1 MKPDE
6 GVFDELGL
14 SPLAG
19 GLGELGL
26 DLAIYYIRILGS
38 ALTSNSLQWQ
48 YKCAQLIPSLTLNP
62 MSVHSNRN

>member
-1 MKPDE
+1 MEPDE

-26 DLAIYYIRILGS
+26 DMAVHYTRILGS
-38 ALTSNSLQWQ
+38 ALTSLQ
-48 YKCAQLIPSLTLNP
+48 CDNINGLNWYLL
-62 MSVHSNRN
+62 